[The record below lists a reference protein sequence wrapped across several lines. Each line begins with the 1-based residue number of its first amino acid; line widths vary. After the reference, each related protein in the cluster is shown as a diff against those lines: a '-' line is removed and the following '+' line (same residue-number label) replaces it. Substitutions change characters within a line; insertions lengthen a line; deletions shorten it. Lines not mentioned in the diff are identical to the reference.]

1 MSIGFFCVVFVS
13 KDMKKIVTKMTGQ
26 NLGRIHMAIE
36 TNVFKIFKSSML
48 ITINDLYAL
57 D

>member
-1 MSIGFFCVVFVS
+1 
-13 KDMKKIVTKMTGQ
+13 MKKIVTKMTGQ
-26 NLGRIHMAIE
+26 NLGRIHMATE